1 MTWVEVDGEIDDKD
15 VAIYSLSYCHAC
27 DKAKNYLREK
37 DIEFRYLDIDK
48 ASPEDRSEA
57 AGLFGMGI
65 PEGGISIA
73 FPIIVMNDEKIIGF
87 DPEKISEKLDLQKEE
102 KE

>member
-1 MTWVEVDGEIDDKD
+1 MSWVKVDGNIDDKD

-37 DIEFRYLDIDK
+37 DVKFRYLDIDK
-48 ASPEDRSEA
+48 ADPEDRSEA
-57 AGLFGMGI
+57 AGLFGMDI

-73 FPIIVMNDEKIIGF
+73 FPIIVVDDDKIIGF
-87 DPEKISEKLDLQKEE
+87 DTEKISDKINLKEVE
-102 KE
+102 G